1 MVEWLETRQ
10 GAKIM
15 ATVTVYDI
23 IKGINQAAANAYD
36 GSHDK
41 RYVRDGEDK
50 LVGLTREKG
59 CAIND
64 SRVIDGFNVRLS
76 GPKMIVSYQS
86 ELPLKE
92 FHNRKLEQ
100 DLEQTYADIISYLK
114 KEYKNITGNT
124 LNVKAD
130 GPLDMLLQ
138 NMSKVRTWVEC
149 KKVYTVSSMK
159 DVVAVAEPSEDR
171 LEKNFK
177 DFLDQKSD
185 KKPSNVTKK
194 SD

>member
-1 MVEWLETRQ
+1 
-10 GAKIM
+10 M
-15 ATVTVYDI
+15 ATMTVYDI
-23 IKGINQAAANAYD
+23 IQGINQAAANSYD
-36 GSHDK
+36 GAHDK
-41 RYVRDGEDK
+41 RFVRDGEDK

-59 CAIND
+59 CPLND

-92 FHNRKLEQ
+92 FHNRKIEHE
-100 DLEQTYADIISYLK
+100 LEQTYSDIISYLK

-124 LNVKAD
+124 LSVKAD
-130 GPLDMLLQ
+130 GPLNMLLQ

-149 KKVYTVSSMK
+149 TKVYTVGNMK
-159 DVVAVAEPSEDR
+159 DVEPVGEPSQER

-177 DFLDQKSD
+177 DFLNQKTD

>member
-1 MVEWLETRQ
+1 M
-10 GAKIM
+10 
-15 ATVTVYDI
+15 
-23 IKGINQAAANAYD
+23 
-36 GSHDK
+36 
-41 RYVRDGEDK
+41 
-50 LVGLTREKG
+50 
-59 CAIND
+59 
-64 SRVIDGFNVRLS
+64 
-76 GPKMIVSYQS
+76 
-86 ELPLKE
+86 
-92 FHNRKLEQ
+92 
-100 DLEQTYADIISYLK
+100 K
-114 KEYKNITGNT
+114 KEYKNSTGNT